1 MTSNKISHTSIM
13 KMLDECD
20 RVQYLRT
27 LPPADKYKV
36 PSIDTLIWEAYASSI
51 HL

>member
-1 MTSNKISHTSIM
+1 
-13 KMLDECD
+13 MLDECD

-36 PSIDTLIWEAYASSI
+36 LYKVYFRQF
-51 HL
+51 